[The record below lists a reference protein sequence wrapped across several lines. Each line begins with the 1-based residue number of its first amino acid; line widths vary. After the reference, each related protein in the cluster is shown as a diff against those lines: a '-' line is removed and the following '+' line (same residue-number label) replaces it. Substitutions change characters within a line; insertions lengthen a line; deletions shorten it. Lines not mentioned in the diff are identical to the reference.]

1 MIGVDVIIGISVA
14 VVFASIFINAYSAVI
29 SRIRARIV
37 DKVISNMPCSD
48 RDDGDW
54 HFVEHGFLSYPI
66 VESDGKSYIKGF
78 CNLHDTSIAVLLT
91 KKETRRIKKDYKI
104 SYKKGNASKGDII

>member
-14 VVFASIFINAYSAVI
+14 VVFASIFINVYSTLM

-48 RDDGDW
+48 RDGGDG
-54 HFVEHGFLSYPI
+54 HFITYGFLSYPTT
-66 VESDGKSYIKGF
+66 ESDGKSYIKGF
-78 CNLHDTSIAVLLT
+78 CNLHDTNTTVLLT
-91 KKETRRIKKDYKI
+91 KKETWRMKEDYKR
-104 SYKKGNASKGDII
+104 SYKKAMDPKEI